1 MKSCRDITVIQ
12 RTISVFST
20 QRPDSCV
27 SSDVGQAPFF
37 FSLSLTLFTERVYG
51 FPFQLSSSIRFNYLV
66 SRGDRPTKR
75 TCSKKAHIITDIS
88 LLCCPRKRQVL
99 VNPRYFAHGTRRSD
113 NEMKLRIFPCT
124 ASFSTS
130 FVYLLKR
137 PFFSVCYSV
146 TTYQLTHLLVF
157 LINRYCIDKMPQ
169 VVLKYTG

>member
-27 SSDVGQAPFF
+27 LSDVGQAPFF
-37 FSLSLTLFTERVYG
+37 FSRSYSVYRAYG
-51 FPFQLSSSIRFNYLV
+51 FPLQLSSSIRFNYLV
-66 SRGDRPTKR
+66 SWGDRPTKR

-137 PFFSVCYSV
+137 SFLFHFVAVYNYLP
-146 TTYQLTHLLVF
+146 TYTSARIV
-157 LINRYCIDKMPQ
+157 N
-169 VVLKYTG
+169 